1 MVHWRRLLA
10 LYGLGCVRPK
20 RSLAAWVLCA
30 LSLMASSLTA
40 DIVLPGIAA
49 AAAFNGPGI
58 ITTLAGTGA
67 RAYTGDGGPATAA
80 KLNGPTGIAVDQLG
94 NVYMSE
100 DGEVGAARVRRVS
113 PTGII
118 TTVAG
123 NGVQGFSGDGGP
135 ATAAQLFMPRG
146 LAVDAAGNLLIA
158 DFGNNRV
165 RRVSTSGII
174 TTVAGNGVPGF
185 SGDGG
190 AATAAQLSLPYA
202 VAVDAAA
209 NIVFTDL
216 NNRRVRRVS
225 PSGIVALLTLM

>member
-1 MVHWRRLLA
+1 M
-10 LYGLGCVRPK
+10 
-20 RSLAAWVLCA
+20 
-30 LSLMASSLTA
+30 
-40 DIVLPGIAA
+40 
-49 AAAFNGPGI
+49 
-58 ITTLAGTGA
+58 
-67 RAYTGDGGPATAA
+67 
-80 KLNGPTGIAVDQLG
+80 DQLG